1 MLKAL
6 IGRSEIVWE
15 MNETVRTKVGDEQW
29 ELRQWEPV
37 LLMAQLAVHWIA
49 RTGLSAGVQS
59 ASQMAI

>member
-15 MNETVRTKVGDEQW
+15 MNETMRTRVGDEQW
-29 ELRQWEPV
+29 ELRQREPG

-49 RTGLSAGVQS
+49 RTGLSPGVQS
-59 ASQMAI
+59 ASQIAI